1 MYCCPSEEGQQL
13 FYINVIKWQLSK
25 KHYYNIIA
33 SSNLYGGRI
42 QLMIEVYKNI
52 YLFDVP
58 LKGNPLKSLN
68 CFIIKGEE
76 RNLIVDTGFSTIE
89 IEEIMMEAINTL
101 NLDLAKT
108 SLFLTHLHS
117 DHTGLAS
124 FLEKKGVQIYM
135 SKADGELLKNGISVE
150 GDLWPK
156 AYEYGML
163 QGLSEDNVS
172 LETHPGF
179 KFQAPEFFNYTP
191 VVPGEFFKIGDY
203 NFEIIDLQGHTPGI
217 VGLYEKEHKI
227 LFCGDHILGK
237 ITPNITFWGFEY
249 GDMLGKYIDSL
260 NKVYKMDIKYLFSS
274 HRHLVDNHRE
284 RIDEIINHH
293 EKRLQEAVDTLK
305 KYGSSTVRTVTKNM
319 HWDISAKNW
328 DDFPNPQKWF
338 AAGEAHAHL
347 ERLRALGKVDYE
359 IKDSLLY
366 YFLVD

>member
-1 MYCCPSEEGQQL
+1 
-13 FYINVIKWQLSK
+13 
-25 KHYYNIIA
+25 
-33 SSNLYGGRI
+33 
-42 QLMIEVYKNI
+42 MIEVYKNI

-150 GDLWPK
+150 GDFWPK